1 MDLRDLE
8 NYDLNIKKFH
18 KISTEAELVN
28 LKEEARL
35 WLKANPIN
43 PTSGKKTK
51 GLYRYKGKRFINFNG
66 KLIVLTKSG
75 KLVNDKSYK
84 TYMQELTRG
93 SGIPRDIWKKL
104 QSDSGNLLNE
114 ILPEGSALR
123 AKYPEGFDQQF
134 RQWFKKYVGDQK
146 SEQQFWRNLGE
157 LYVDAGLEK
166 DRFRQSVELDRS
178 HYWPRSK
185 DGIPFTFLENWLV
198 NQSRGA
204 KEFYSLDNLRKAGI
218 PTTWD
223 ELIETVYKE
232 MYEKGPDGVVGTW
245 TGPLGPLNAIS
256 NFDAGA
262 MVRGESPEQ
271 IIARYAELDEIQ
283 ERALLDPRLEKE
295 LQPRY
300 AQLLSETVGPEN
312 AHISQ
317 HSLSEDIA
325 FLKRAMKN
333 EELKKLDTSD
343 FDTEVD
349 SLNKQNIPD
358 EFKTS
363 TKFSGGAG
371 PGTNISPNPPKS
383 NFGFGKKVAAG
394 LTIGGA
400 ASAILPEVG
409 LSAVNRKTGKE
420 LGILA
425 SGEGDM
431 SNVKGAVQGIG
442 EDLVGGAIFSG
453 GLKGGSAL
461 TKFGWKKALQMA
473 GKKGV
478 KHFGGKYALAKL
490 GSKAVPYV
498 GWGLLGYGLY
508 DTADAFVEGLT
519 KKGISERIGE
529 QYNNII
535 EEAFSPE
542 NSFFKQRKVKPEN
555 DIQGTL

>member
-1 MDLRDLE
+1 MKLDLRDLE
-8 NYDLNIKKFH
+8 NYGRNINKFH
-18 KISTEAELVN
+18 KVNTLKELIK
-28 LKEEARL
+28 LKEEARI
-35 WLKANPIN
+35 WLLKNPIN
-43 PTSGKKTK
+43 PTSGKETK
-51 GLYRYKGKRFINFNG
+51 GLYRYKGKRFINYKG

-75 KLVNDKSYK
+75 KLVADKPFN
-84 TYMQELTRG
+84 TYMKELTKG

-114 ILPEGSALR
+114 VLPEGSALR

-134 RQWFKKYVGDQK
+134 RKWFKKYVGDQK

-204 KEFYSLDNLRKAGI
+204 TEFYSLANLREAGI

-232 MYEKGPDGVVGTW
+232 MYEKGPDGRPW

-256 NFDAGA
+256 SFDAGS
-262 MVRGESPEQ
+262 MVRGELPEQ
-271 IIARYAELDEIQ
+271 IINRYKELDHIIEISFNDAELQ
-283 ERALLDPRLEKE
+283 TK

-300 AQLLSETVGPEN
+300 AQLLSESRGPGYE
-312 AHISQ
+312 HIKQ
-317 HSLSEDIA
+317 NSLSEDIG
-325 FLKRAMKN
+325 LMKVKMTDV
-333 EELKKLDTSD
+333 EL
-343 FDTEVD
+343 E
-349 SLNKQNIPD
+349 NNIIPD
-358 EFKTS
+358 QFKS
-363 TKFSGGAG
+363 SAKFFGGSGGGAG

-383 NFGFGKKVAAG
+383 NFGFGKKVGAG

-409 LSAVNRKTGKE
+409 FSAVNRKTGKE

-442 EDLVGGAIFSG
+442 EDLVGGASFG
-453 GLKGGSAL
+453 AATKGAQ
-461 TKFGWKKALQMA
+461 FGWKKALQMA
-473 GKKGV
+473 GKKGAT
-478 KHFGGKYALAKL
+478 HFAGKSLV
-490 GSKAVPYV
+490 GKAVPYV

-519 KKGISERIGE
+519 KKGLNERITE

-535 EEAFSPE
+535 EDAFSPE
-542 NSFFKQRKVKPEN
+542 NSYFKQRKVKPEN